1 MKRGLL
7 GLLGLVGLI
16 SLLTAAALATAGT
29 AAAGGKTLRISLSG
43 RCTATDKLDANGAL
57 LSTTI
62 VCNASA
68 ACSCAGS
75 TKLTY
80 TTTSVQAGNGNPG
93 PEHGSFV
100 ASGPTGSATLEF
112 KGSRSALGAGKGTW
126 TLGTVKGF
134 KGVRLLRRGTYN
146 VTTKTLSSVVG
157 SRSTVVRVT
166 ATLSPWVS
174 GT

>member
-7 GLLGLVGLI
+7 AVL
-16 SLLTAAALATAGT
+16 AAAVLVAAGT
-29 AAAGGKTLRISLSG
+29 ASAGGKTLQISLSG
-43 RCTATDKLDANGAL
+43 RCNATDKFDANGAL
-57 LSTTI
+57 QSTTI
-62 VCNASA
+62 VCNATG
-68 ACSCAGS
+68 SCQCRGS

-100 ASGPTGSATLEF
+100 ASGATGTATLVF
-112 KGSRSALGAGKGTW
+112 KGSRTALGEGKGTW
-126 TLGTVKGF
+126 TLGTVKGYG
-134 KGVRLLRRGTYN
+134 GVRLVRRGTYS

>member
-1 MKRGLL
+1 MKRGLP
-7 GLLGLVGLI
+7 GLPGVLV
-16 SLLTAAALATAGT
+16 LLAAAVLVAAGI
-29 AAAGGKTLRISLSG
+29 ASAGGKTLQITLNG
-43 RCTATDKLDANGAL
+43 RCNATDKLDANGAL

-62 VCNASA
+62 VCNATGS
-68 ACSCAGS
+68 CSCGGS

-100 ASGPTGSATLEF
+100 AAGSAGTATLTF
-112 KGSRSALGAGKGTW
+112 KGTRSALGAGKGTW
-126 TLGTVKGF
+126 RLGKVTGY
-134 KGVRLLRRGTYN
+134 KGVRLVRHGTYA

-157 SRSTVVRVT
+157 SRITVVRVT
-166 ATLSPWVS
+166 ATLSPWIS